1 MSARTQED
9 LDLLADA
16 GAEARARFAP
26 RERSKVRFG
35 AKAAGFVDRNN
46 YDDLIKK
53 PAPAP
58 KGAPMSQ
65 LQEEAARRRRE
76 QRERERGEGR

>member
-1 MSARTQED
+1 MGVKSQED
-9 LDLLADA
+9 LDLLAEA

-26 RERSKVRFG
+26 SKGRSKVRFG
-35 AKAAGFVDRNN
+35 AKAAGFVRRD

-53 PAPAP
+53 PAPGPQGPSMA
-58 KGAPMSQ
+58 Q

-76 QRERERGEGR
+76 QRAKDRGQ